1 MIYSFPSFESQL
13 FDTRFILIPPLSP
26 SQGKHDAV
34 FPLLAVLLGPI
45 FLSPLLSIG
54 WMLSRRVEDRHIVKR
69 DALQL
74 RLRPQGP
81 GPRQIFIRTNHPAKS
96 RTLVLKGKKTV
107 GEDWKMHGMHV
118 SHLPSR
124 HCANTPAV
132 TTASSLTALNTA
144 QQLAPMIICV
154 ILMYGLDL
162 LYFNG

>member
-1 MIYSFPSFESQL
+1 MYKSLVS
-13 FDTRFILIPPLSP
+13 
-26 SQGKHDAV
+26 
-34 FPLLAVLLGPI
+34 LG
-45 FLSPLLSIG
+45 
-54 WMLSRRVEDRHIVKR
+54 RHIPKYSILSV
-69 DALQL
+69 AMV
-74 RLRPQGP
+74 
-81 GPRQIFIRTNHPAKS
+81 
-96 RTLVLKGKKTV
+96 RTLALKGKKTV

-154 ILMYGLDL
+154 ILIYGLDL